1 LRGKVAA
8 LESELRL
15 MKGNKNRLEI
25 EIDSNKKLFKSE
37 RDKNEKAR
45 DQMSKLIFFEEDLI
59 HAKDYNRLKEEVEYI
74 LAENGR
80 LFAEHQQYIA
90 EVAEGRKAT
99 ECRLKEL
106 QDELAKLKADQQ
118 DYEAKL

>member
-1 LRGKVAA
+1 
-8 LESELRL
+8 

-59 HAKDYNRLKEEVEYI
+59 HAKDYSRLKEEI
-74 LAENGR
+74 
-80 LFAEHQQYIA
+80 
-90 EVAEGRKAT
+90 
-99 ECRLKEL
+99 
-106 QDELAKLKADQQ
+106 
-118 DYEAKL
+118 